1 MTKGFWEK
9 YQGQVVDDTF
19 PLRRY
24 LGGTSYSAVFLTEY
38 GSPQTQ
44 NVAIKL
50 VPSDSATEEILFSRW
65 QEAAKLVHPRLVK
78 LLGVGRC
85 KLGDAVFL
93 YLVTEYAEENLSQ
106 LLPQRPLTPGE
117 AKELLDATVEGLAY
131 IHSKGF
137 IHGHIRP
144 ANILAVNDQLKLSID
159 GLYARGEARNGRS
172 ELDVYD
178 PPEAVNGVV
187 SPAGDVW
194 SLGVTLVEGMTQ
206 NLPSGHRNRD
216 PVLPVLPEP
225 FAAIAAHSL
234 RRSAE
239 KRWTLAEIASRLQ
252 PTALGPAS
260 RVPVR
265 SPERRRRSRNKLIMP
280 AVFAAV
286 VIAVMVGAGFFRRTP
301 KVEVPPPVATERPV
315 EPPQSS
321 AESRSGAKQSPAPK
335 AMHVP
340 PARADVAPPD
350 QPASIRTPMRDDI
363 VRQVEPQVA
372 ASARRTVHGTIK
384 VNVRTHVD
392 PEGNVSRASFDTR
405 GPSNYFARVAME
417 AAQQWKFAP
426 AGGDESREWVLRFEF
441 TRSGERVLP
450 EQVNQ

>member
-1 MTKGFWEK
+1 MTKGSWEK
-9 YQGQVVDDTF
+9 WEGQVVDDTF

-24 LGGTSYSAVFLTEY
+24 LGGTSHSAVFLTEY

-50 VPSDSATEEILFSRW
+50 VPSEPPIEEFQFSRW
-65 QEAAKLVHPRLVK
+65 QEAAKLVHPRLIK

-85 KLGDAVFL
+85 KLGGAVFL
-93 YLVTEYAEENLSQ
+93 YLVMEYAEENLSQ
-106 LLPQRPLTPGE
+106 LLPQRSLTPGE

-137 IHGHIRP
+137 VHGHIRP

-159 GLYARGEARNGRS
+159 GLYARGESRNGKS

-187 SPAGDVW
+187 LPAGDVW
-194 SLGVTLVEGMTQ
+194 SLGVTLVQGMTQ

-239 KRWTLAEIASRLQ
+239 KRWTLSEIAARLR

-265 SPERRRRSRNKLIMP
+265 SPQRRRSGNKLIIP
-280 AVFAAV
+280 AVFAAA

-301 KVEVPPPVATERPV
+301 KGETPPPVAMERPADQPQASV
-315 EPPQSS
+315 EPP
-321 AESRSGAKQSPAPK
+321 SGAKQNPAPK

-340 PARADVAPPD
+340 AARAGVAPPD
-350 QPASIRTPMRDDI
+350 QPASIRTPMRDDV

-384 VNVRTHVD
+384 VNVRAHVD
-392 PEGNVSRASFDTR
+392 SGGNVSRATFDTR

-426 AGGDESREWVLRFEF
+426 AGGDDSREWVLRFEF
-441 TRSGERVLP
+441 SRSGERVLP
-450 EQVNQ
+450 ERVTP